1 MVPKLLHSVKVT
13 IKLIKLLFYSLI
25 SYTLTAQ
32 IFKRNQMKP
41 KITLYLLVLLFTAIF
56 VAFAADDDPLTA
68 LLKKLEAYTDK
79 NPQEKVHLHLDKPY
93 YAVGDDIWFKA
104 YVIDT
109 RNSKPSIV
117 SGILYVELINE
128 KDSLKKQIKLP
139 LMGGVTWGDF
149 KLTDS
154 LTEGNYRLRAYT
166 QLMRNAGP
174 EYFFDKTI
182 KIGNSWANKVFTNAT
197 YAYSKENATDKIS
210 TSIKFTDKRGLPFIG
225 SDVSYEVQLNT
236 KTPSKPAF
244 KGKGKTGNDGEIA
257 FDFSNTPQQGPL
269 SGKILATIVLP
280 DKQKVLKTIP
290 IKATSTVADVQFFPE
305 GGALVENLPSKVAF
319 KAIGADGLGIA
330 TTGTVVDNEGT
341 EITKFTSA
349 YLGMGNF
356 ILNPQPEKTYTAVL
370 KFPDG
375 SEQKVSIPKAKPN
388 GYVISLNNK
397 DTSKVSIKILIS
409 PGLLNSGELK
419 LVAQNNGNV
428 YFVSKAKTEKQIV
441 SATIDKKELPAGI
454 VQFTLFGP
462 DNQPVAERLVFIKN
476 PAVMMNTTLTS
487 SKKVYAKREAANF
500 TLTSMAIGKA
510 TQGSFSVSVTN
521 AEAVSPDLDNE
532 SNIYTSLLLTSD
544 IAGYVEKPNRYFLDT
559 TTDAAQHLDNLMLT
573 QGWRRFLWK
582 NIIADVPPVTTF
594 QAEKFMKI
602 SGVVTTE
609 GGKPIPLGKVSLFS
623 SSGGFFA
630 IDTLTDA
637 NGRFSFDGM
646 AFNDSTKFVVQAR
659 TAKNKKWV
667 EIKLDNTPG
676 QFVTTNKNTGDVEV
690 NVNEALSAYI
700 KKSESYFDELTRR
713 GVLERTIQLQQVDIV
728 QTKNQASNSNN
739 LNGAGN
745 ADAVIKAD
753 QLGTCVTLSQCLE
766 GRVAGLIFQN
776 GVPYLMRSM
785 QTPMQIVVDGV
796 NVESDFID
804 NINIQ
809 DIETI
814 EVLKS
819 IGYTAMYGS
828 RGGGGVLIITTKRGG
843 GNYSYNS
850 YAPGIIT
857 YAPKGY
863 YHIRQFYSPKHTPGE
878 TDNRPDL
885 RTTVYWNPHV
895 VTDIS
900 GKGTF
905 TYFNTDLPGTYR
917 VVVEGINAD
926 GKLARNVY
934 TYTVK

>member
-1 MVPKLLHSVKVT
+1 
-13 IKLIKLLFYSLI
+13 
-25 SYTLTAQ
+25 
-32 IFKRNQMKP
+32 MKP
-41 KITLYLLVLLFTAIF
+41 KITLYLCILLLTT
-56 VAFAADDDPLTA
+56 AFAAFKIDDDPLAA
-68 LLKKLEAYTDK
+68 LLKKLETYT
-79 NPQEKVHLHLDKPY
+79 NANLQEKVHLHLDKPY

-109 RNSKPSIV
+109 RDSKPSLL

-128 KDSLKKQIKLP
+128 RDSLKKQLKLP

-154 LTEGNYRLRAYT
+154 LNEGNYRIRAYT

-174 EYFFDKTI
+174 EFFFDKTI
-182 KIGNSWANKVFTNAT
+182 KIGNSWANKVFTNTT
-197 YAYSKENATDKIS
+197 YQFSKENTTDKVNA
-210 TSIKFTDKRGLPFIG
+210 TIKFTDKRGLPFIG
-225 SDVSYEVQLNT
+225 NDVSYEVQLNS
-236 KTPSKPAF
+236 KTPAKSTF
-244 KGKGKTGNDGEIA
+244 KGKGKTGNNGEIA
-257 FDFSNTPQQGPL
+257 FNFTNASQPEPL
-269 SGKILATIVLP
+269 SGKVLAVITLP
-280 DKQKVLKTIP
+280 DKQKVTKTIP
-290 IKATSTVADVQFFPE
+290 LKSTSATSDTQFFPE
-305 GGALVENLPSKVAF
+305 GGNLVENLPSKVAF
-319 KAIGADGLGIA
+319 KAVGADGLGV
-330 TTGTVVDNEGT
+330 TVKGTVLDNEGT
-341 EITKFTSA
+341 EITRFNST

-356 ILNPQPEKTYTAVL
+356 ILNPQPEKTYTAVISY
-370 KFPDG
+370 PDG
-375 SEQKVSIPKAKPN
+375 SEQKVALPKAQPN
-388 GYVISLNNK
+388 GYVVSINNR
-397 DTSKVSIKILIS
+397 DTSKVNVKILIS
-409 PGLLNSGELK
+409 PGLLSKGELR
-419 LVAQNNGNV
+419 LVAQSNGNI

-441 SATIDKKELPAGI
+441 SATIPKKDLPAGI

-462 DNQPVAERLVFIKN
+462 DNLPAAERLVFNDN
-476 PAVMMNTTLTS
+476 PVVMMNTTVS
-487 SKKVYAKREAANF
+487 SNKKTYAKRESADFTITSLANG
-500 TLTSMAIGKA
+500 LP

-521 AEAVSPDLDNE
+521 TSTVSPDLDNE

-544 IAGYVEKPNRYFLDT
+544 LAGYVEKPNHYFLNENPEAD
-559 TTDAAQHLDNLMLT
+559 QELDNLMLT

-582 NIIADVPPVTTF
+582 NIIGNVPPVKTF
-594 QAEKFMKI
+594 EPEKYLKI
-602 SGVVTTE
+602 SGTITTE

-630 IDTLTDA
+630 IDTVTDV
-637 NGRFSFDGM
+637 NGRFSFDDM
-646 AFNDSTKFVVQAR
+646 IFNDSTKFVVQAR

-676 QFVTTNKNTGDVEV
+676 QFVTTNKNTGDVEI

-713 GVLERTIQLQQVDIV
+713 GMLERTIQLKQVDIV
-728 QTKNQASNSNN
+728 QTKNQAPNSNN

-753 QLGTCVTLSQCLE
+753 QLGTCVTLSQCLQ

-785 QTPMQIVVDGV
+785 QTPMQVVVDGV

-843 GNYSYNS
+843 GNYSYNT
-850 YAPGIIT
+850 YAPGIVT

-863 YHIRQFYSPKHTPGE
+863 HQIRQFYSPKHTPGE

-895 VTDIS
+895 VTDPT

-917 VVVEGINAD
+917 VVVEGINSD

-934 TYTVK
+934 TYIVN